1 MSKQLRPISFLG
13 PFFAVIAINKGFLR
27 LLIILSKTM
36 GRKRSDFDCL
46 RHCKANI
53 KLTPVTWS
61 FNLRK
66 TSCFTWSRKSSL
78 CLKSGPK
85 WGRWVVKIYQSIQLK
100 YLKIF
105 LPLHCPATFHTAR
118 PSREQFTVNQKSS
131 LWLIHLKY
139 SMKAPALVSI
149 KESKEALKKIPSASD
164 FFLACSES
172 SLYIPRHSN
181 QFKQCVCWSVRRNN
195 VFRSWRYSVLTS

>member
-13 PFFAVIAINKGFLR
+13 PFFAVIAINKRFLR

-46 RHCKANI
+46 PHCKANI

-66 TSCFTWSRKSSL
+66 TLCFTWSRKSSL

-85 WGRWVVKIYQSIQLK
+85 WGRRVVTIYQSIQFR

-105 LPLHCPATFHTAR
+105 LPLHCPVNFHTAR

-149 KESKEALKKIPSASD
+149 KESKEALTKNSVSTWMS
-164 FFLACSES
+164 FFFFGLFWIV
-172 SLYIPRHSN
+172 SLHS
-181 QFKQCVCWSVRRNN
+181 
-195 VFRSWRYSVLTS
+195 